1 VFYEIVQ
8 SVGAYFFLMA
18 CFARHLATPQST
30 PSRNTH
36 KFRENTPTL
45 VQERA
50 ITLTDRDMRENGAT
64 VW

>member
-1 VFYEIVQ
+1 MQYVWLHAIIFFRVFRDRTISACV
-8 SVGAYFFLMA
+8 FF
-18 CFARHLATPQST
+18 QST

-36 KFRENTPTL
+36 KVREHTPTL